1 MSKRIA
7 VIGAGYWG
15 KNLVRNF
22 SQLGRLDVICDTS
35 KDVLNQYPDIETTNN
50 IERAMRI
57 VDSVV
62 IATPA
67 VSHYQ
72 LVKKA
77 LILNKDV
84 FVEKPLALTFNE
96 GRELLKLAESKMKI
110 LMVGHLLEYHP
121 AIKKLKRMIDGGE
134 LGQIYYIYSNR
145 LNLGKIRQ
153 EENILWSFAPHDIS
167 VILRLLDGKTLKNVH
182 CSGGSYINDGIPDVT
197 VSSLSF
203 SDNVQAHIFVSWL
216 NPFKEQKLVVM
227 GSKKMAVFDD
237 TLPEKLIV
245 YPHRINCNPLTAD
258 KKQGCV
264 IEIDKTEPLKL
275 ECLHYIDCIDGYQ
288 RPLTDGQSALKV
300 LRVLEACQMSLEQEK
315 KTIFL

>member
-1 MSKRIA
+1 MSKRVA

-15 KNLVRNF
+15 RNLVRNF

-77 LILNKDV
+77 LILNRDV
-84 FVEKPLALTFNE
+84 FVEKPLALAFNE
-96 GRELLKLAESKMKI
+96 GRELVKLAESKKSV

-121 AIKKLKRMIDGGE
+121 AIKKLKKLIDGGE

-167 VILRLLDGKTLKNVH
+167 VILRLLDGKTLRNVH

-245 YPHRINCNPLTAD
+245 YPHQINCNPLTAN
-258 KKQGCV
+258 KRQGCV
-264 IEIDKTEPLKL
+264 IKIDETEPLKL
-275 ECLHYIDCIDGYQ
+275 ECLHFIDCIDGNQ
-288 RPLTDGQSALKV
+288 RPLTDGRSALKV
-300 LRVLEACQMSLEQEK
+300 LRVLEACQISLEQEK